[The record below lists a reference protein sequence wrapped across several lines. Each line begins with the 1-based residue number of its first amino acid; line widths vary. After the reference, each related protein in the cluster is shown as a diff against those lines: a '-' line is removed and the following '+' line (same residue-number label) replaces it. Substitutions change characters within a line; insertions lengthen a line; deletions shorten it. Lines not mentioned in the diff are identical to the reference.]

1 MELDDVISK
10 HIKNHEILK
19 KYHID
24 PNEMP
29 FKTAKITNV
38 ITRKEEIKV
47 TNDVDQRTLATK
59 SKRSRVQE

>member
-47 TNDVDQRTLATK
+47 TNDVDQRN
-59 SKRSRVQE
+59 Q